1 MRQRVLGV
9 QLLGILS
16 LLAQTVV
23 PGMQLSRG
31 LYARGL
37 EPQGSW
43 GS

>member
-16 LLAQTVV
+16 LLAQTAAL
-23 PGMQLSRG
+23 GMQLSRG
-31 LYARGL
+31 LGAQNL
-37 EPQGSW
+37 EPEGSW